1 MKREASFLEISTD
14 IPENHR
20 LSSKALLAF
29 FTQIEQFKL
38 EVNSFMLLQ
47 DGKVTAQFWRTPY
60 RQNCPQLL
68 YSLSKS
74 FTSIAVGIACDNGF
88 LDLDDKVVSFFP
100 EKLPNNMTPNLAK
113 MTVHHLLSMN
123 AGHHDNIYAAVAKE
137 QDWVKTF
144 LSLDVEHEP
153 GSHYRY
159 STHSTYML
167 SVIIEQATGQNMVD
181 FLMPTLFEP
190 LGIPRPSWETCPM
203 GIVAGGMGLS
213 ISTEGIAKF
222 GFMLLNKGVYEG
234 KRIVSEQYIKLAT
247 TEQSDNRAGAE
258 RIDSAQGYGYQ
269 FHLCRRGCYRG
280 DGAFGQLCFVAPK
293 ENIVI
298 AATCSFKNM
307 KPLQTLLDLIYEHI
321 FDQLGKSDFHCPE
334 DNIEL
339 QKRLSNLPNSVP
351 AIKPVPVNMPIV
363 NTSSYLMNEN
373 PHGLKKIAFHVKEG
387 QLEMHVFY
395 GDDRDNVLPFD
406 FTKPMRTKDVFNK
419 DLSMHLQEVITYAS
433 WQDENTLELTL
444 FYIETPYVVTYT
456 IAFKDETIEFQFNIN
471 VSLNILEYKVTG
483 ILMNDQ
489 V

>member
-1 MKREASFLEISTD
+1 MEISTD

-20 LSSKALLAF
+20 LSSKALLEF
-29 FTQIEQFKL
+29 FTKIEQLKL
-38 EVNSFMLLQ
+38 EVNTFILLQ
-47 DGKVTAQFWRTPY
+47 DGKATAQFCRSPY
-60 RQNCPQLL
+60 RMDSPQLL

-74 FTSIAVGIACDNGF
+74 FTSIAVGIAWDNGY
-88 LDLDDKVVSFFP
+88 LDLDDNVISFFS
-100 EKLPNNMTPNLAK
+100 EKLPRNITPNLAK

-123 AGHHDNIYAAVAKE
+123 AGHHDNIYATVAKE

-167 SVIIEQATGQNMVD
+167 SAIIEQVTGQNMVD
-181 FLMPTLFEP
+181 FLMPRLFEP
-190 LGIPRPSWETCPM
+190 LGIPRPSWETCPL
-203 GIVAGGMGLS
+203 GITAGGMGLS

-222 GFMLLNKGVYEG
+222 GLMLLNKGVYEG
-234 KRIVSEQYIKLAT
+234 KRIVSEQFIKLAT
-247 TEQSDNRAGAE
+247 SEQSDNRAGAE

-269 FHLCRRGCYRG
+269 FHLCRRGSYRG

-298 AATCSFKNM
+298 AATSSFKNM
-307 KPLQTLLDLIYEHI
+307 KLLQTLLDLIYEHI
-321 FDQLGKSDFHCPE
+321 FDQLDKNFSCNSE

-339 QKRLSNLPNSVP
+339 QNLLSDFPNSVP

-363 NTSSYLMNEN
+363 NASSYVMDEN
-373 PHGLKKIAFHVKEG
+373 PHGLKKITFHLKEG
-387 QLEMHVFY
+387 HLELQVFY
-395 GDDRDNVLPFD
+395 GDDRDNTLPFD
-406 FTKPMRTKDVFNK
+406 FTKALHTKDVFNK

-433 WQDENTLELTL
+433 WQDNNTLQLTL
-444 FYIETPYVVTYT
+444 FYIETPYKVTYT
-456 IAFKDETIEFQFNIN
+456 ITFHDQTIDFQLNIN
-471 VSLNILEYKVTG
+471 VSLNISEYRVTG
-483 ILMNDQ
+483 NLMNVQ